1 MRLNRL
7 RDRDMLESNRIRQ
20 LELERYTI
28 HNISNFFI
36 CYRFQEIK
44 KEKRYRYF
52 FVNTHVSL
60 IL

>member
-44 KEKRYRYF
+44 KKNDIDIF
-52 FVNTHVSL
+52 C
-60 IL
+60 